1 MYMKSDFLINK
12 NNNNTHTELMI
23 AEHTK
28 LLNQERRK
36 VAANVQSVTDK
47 MNRLTNR
54 KSSLQK
60 PYLVNEY
67 ACSDKGEKV
76 VTFNNTKNSNHST
89 SKTTSS
95 EGKRTHSTINRC
107 NK

>member
-1 MYMKSDFLINK
+1 
-12 NNNNTHTELMI
+12 MI

-54 KSSLQK
+54 KSSLQR

-67 ACSDKGEKV
+67 GCSSDKGEKA

-89 SKTTSS
+89 SRNTSTSS
-95 EGKRTHSTINRC
+95 EGKSKTQHATLISKAN
-107 NK
+107 NNNM